1 MPKIRVVKTN
11 GDVLEKNLTASYTD
25 LCKKDF
31 FKIID
36 LFDAQNEVP
45 FLREA
50 ILGGRIDGDM
60 YYGRC
65 ACLIGTLAKAR
76 KKHYE
81 NLCKDVDY
89 YPGLHN
95 PAEVWFYNIRKG
107 DTPKTNFFAKKA
119 LEWCDELIEL
129 SNLIKRG
136 IKDEPV

>member
-11 GDVLEKNLTASYTD
+11 GDVLKKNVTTSYTD

-36 LFDAQNEVP
+36 LFDAQKEVL

-50 ILGGRIDGDM
+50 ILRGRIDGDF
-60 YYGRC
+60 YCGKC

-89 YPGLHN
+89 YPGLQN
-95 PAEVWFYNIRKG
+95 PAEVWFFNIRKG
-107 DTPKTNFFAKKA
+107 DTPETNLFAKKA
-119 LEWCDELIEL
+119 LEWCDELIER
-129 SNLIKRG
+129 SNLKTGG